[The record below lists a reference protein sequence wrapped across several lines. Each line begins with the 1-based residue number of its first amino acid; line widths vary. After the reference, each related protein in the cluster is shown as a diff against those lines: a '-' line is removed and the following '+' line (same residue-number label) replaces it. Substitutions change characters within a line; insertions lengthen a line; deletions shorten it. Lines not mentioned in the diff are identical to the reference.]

1 MKNGR
6 KTFILTEVMLGV
18 MVLLLFVFM
27 VYHKNGQQPEKI
39 AVIVPDVDESQWS
52 AFKYGLKTA
61 SQEYNVDIVVISKD
75 NMETADDEIAVIEQ
89 EIAKGADAVIVK
101 PIPDGDAEKK
111 LRQVQKSVPVMLV
124 SDTIS
129 VDGEESSLPTTQPEQ
144 YQMGVELAAALL
156 EDNSGNLDGKTIGIY
171 METEDSVADVSR
183 KEGVC
188 DTLSD
193 TGAKVLWCM
202 AQDSPSGEERNL
214 QSQRKVDIVMALDN
228 KTLVETGQAAA
239 DNDLYG
245 AIVYGIGNSTEAIY
259 YLDTRWVECLV
270 VPDEFAAGY
279 ESVPET
285 VKKLRKSFYEMEDQQ
300 VSYTVLTRENLF
312 SEENQELLFT
322 ISQ

>member
-18 MVLLLFVFM
+18 LVLLLFVFM

-144 YQMGVELAAALL
+144 YQMGVELATALL

-171 METEDSVADVSR
+171 METEDSEADVSR

-193 TGAKVLWCM
+193 TGAEVLWCM
-202 AQDSPSGEERNL
+202 AQDSSSGEEGNL

-279 ESVPET
+279 ESVSET

>member
-188 DTLSD
+188 DTLAD

-202 AQDSPSGEERNL
+202 AQDSPSGKERNL

-279 ESVPET
+279 ESVSET

>member
-202 AQDSPSGEERNL
+202 AQDSSSGEERNL

-228 KTLVETGQAAA
+228 KTLVEMGQAAA

-279 ESVPET
+279 ESVSET

>member
-202 AQDSPSGEERNL
+202 AQDSSSGEERNL

-279 ESVPET
+279 ESVSET
-285 VKKLRKSFYEMEDQQ
+285 VKKLRKSFYEIEDQQ

>member
-171 METEDSVADVSR
+171 IETEDSVADVSR

-188 DTLSD
+188 DTLAD

-202 AQDSPSGEERNL
+202 AQDSSSGEERNL

-279 ESVPET
+279 ESVSET

>member
-188 DTLSD
+188 DTLAD

-202 AQDSPSGEERNL
+202 AQDSSSGEERNL

-270 VPDEFAAGY
+270 VPDEFATGY
-279 ESVPET
+279 ESVSET

>member
-188 DTLSD
+188 DTLAD

-202 AQDSPSGEERNL
+202 AQDSSSGEERNL

-279 ESVPET
+279 ESVSET

>member
-6 KTFILTEVMLGV
+6 KTFILTEVILGV
-18 MVLLLFVFM
+18 LVLLLFVFM

-124 SDTIS
+124 SDAIL

-144 YQMGVELAAALL
+144 YQMGVELATALL

-171 METEDSVADVSR
+171 METEDSEADVSR

-193 TGAKVLWCM
+193 TGAEVLWCLSK
-202 AQDSPSGEERNL
+202 DSSSGEEGNL
-214 QSQRKVDIVMALDN
+214 QSQRKVDIVMVLDN

-279 ESVPET
+279 ESVSET